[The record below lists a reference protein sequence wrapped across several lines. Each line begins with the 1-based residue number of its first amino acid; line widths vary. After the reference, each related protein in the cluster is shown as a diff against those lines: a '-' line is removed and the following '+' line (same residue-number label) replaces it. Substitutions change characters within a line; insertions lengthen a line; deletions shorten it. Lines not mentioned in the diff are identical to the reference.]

1 MKREGRQ
8 HGTVR
13 ISRSKVLKTTADA
26 DADAESA
33 AAVAFALAA
42 TEKKAAAGKPTNAS
56 RSTGKCRRPR
66 CAGCHAHPVTKARD
80 KAKGAHKLRAC
91 DVALN
96 HRLVSWRVVDDQGSG
111 VPEYRGKSASSLLA
125 YLAGG
130 SGNSWHEDDDDT
142 SEGGI
147 GAPEAGLSDL
157 YDLFVGRRADAE
169 AEADPDPAA
178 RDTDL
183 DDVGEIQAIGEPGL
197 LLDGDDGKEDGDEK
211 EEEDMGF
218 CMVGITIAVEFSD
231 GEEDWIVVE
240 EV

>member
-13 ISRSKVLKTTADA
+13 ISRSKVLKTAAAAA
-26 DADAESA
+26 DADAESPA
-33 AAVAFALAA
+33 AEPLAVAA
-42 TEKKAAAGKPTNAS
+42 TEKAAGKPTNAS

-96 HRLVSWRVVDDQGSG
+96 HRLVSWRVVDQGQG

-125 YLAGG
+125 YLAG
-130 SGNSWHEDDDDT
+130 SGNSWHEDDDDAAGL
-142 SEGGI
+142 E
-147 GAPEAGLSDL
+147 APDAGLSDL
-157 YDLFVGRRADAE
+157 YDLFVGRRADADADGLE
-169 AEADPDPAA
+169 VDPDLAA
-178 RDTDL
+178 RDTDV
-183 DDVGEIQAIGEPGL
+183 DDVGEIQAIGEQGL
-197 LLDGDDGKEDGDEK
+197 LLDVDGVKEDGDDEEE

-240 EV
+240 EI